1 VREWFSPPA
10 LGFAL
15 RATPQQVARDAEFAE
30 RNSFFFSGDPVS
42 YGTGTP
48 EKKRSNRVMVM
59 KIMVT
64 PIKTCFE
71 QHSLLPQS
79 LLLFVFLPLKGNQI
93 KQ

>member
-30 RNSFFFSGDPVS
+30 RNSFFFSGER
-42 YGTGTP
+42 P
-48 EKKRSNRVMVM
+48 EKKRSNRVMAM